1 MQIEELFIK
10 IFQCNLA
17 NQEIHGFLL
26 TMSLYSSSLVHLFSK
41 REKSWYTLIFKASY
55 INFSLIAWK
64 VKVLVTQLCVTLCSS
79 THYSPPGSSVNG
91 ILQARILESVAIP
104 LLQWIFPTQGS
115 NQGLLHCRQILYQ
128 LSYQGSL
135 FRFTPINYYFR
146 FKITSIFQMLFYLY
160 TKLNLIGRQE

>member
-55 INFSLIAWK
+55 INFPLIAWK

-115 NQGLLHCRQILYQ
+115 NQGLLHWSVHFYVIWESVFLKSLLLGCLGQDIILYCQ
-128 LSYQGSL
+128 FSVNNDDLPFSWGFS
-135 FRFTPINYYFR
+135 
-146 FKITSIFQMLFYLY
+146 
-160 TKLNLIGRQE
+160 